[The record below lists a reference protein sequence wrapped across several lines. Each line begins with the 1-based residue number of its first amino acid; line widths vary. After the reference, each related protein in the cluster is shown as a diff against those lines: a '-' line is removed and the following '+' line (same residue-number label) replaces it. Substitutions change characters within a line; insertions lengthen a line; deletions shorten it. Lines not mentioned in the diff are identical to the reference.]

1 MGTSAAALSSSD
13 DEESVLSLAARLKI
27 IKGVAAGLLYLHQD
41 WEQVVIHRDIKASNV
56 LLDEEFNARLGDFG
70 LARLYDHGADLT
82 STNVVGTMGYL
93 APELAR
99 TGKPSTAADV
109 FAFGTF
115 VLEVVCGRRP
125 VSSSTEEQVVLVD
138 WVVENW
144 RTGSITSTRDAR
156 MGVEEYEAEEVELAL
171 KVGLLCSH
179 PLPAARPSIRQTMR
193 YLEGEEP
200 LPDLSPTY
208 MSFSVLAM
216 LHNDDFFCPSLFN
229 LLLAIHPPLVARK
242 GPTIGI
248 KARLP
253 QKNKPPTEAKMMVG
267 TIIHLPKFERDFA
280 Y

>member
-1 MGTSAAALSSSD
+1 MLSS
-13 DEESVLSLAARLKI
+13 I

-193 YLEGEEP
+193 YLE
-200 LPDLSPTY
+200 
-208 MSFSVLAM
+208 
-216 LHNDDFFCPSLFN
+216 DFVSLFCR
-229 LLLAIHPPLVARK
+229 V
-242 GPTIGI
+242 
-248 KARLP
+248 LP
-253 QKNKPPTEAKMMVG
+253 IREMNDFVSLFCRV
-267 TIIHLPKFERDFA
+267 LPIREMNGMGKHVV
-280 Y
+280 